1 MPGGKTEL
9 VTLQPQKEA
18 MLLPLLSLTLP
29 GVQPCMRPLA
39 PHLVEPL
46 PRPSSQPVTENPSEL
61 PTPGKGAN
69 TRSRCRHQVSQKF
82 YIQCFLT
89 ESISQ
94 AVLGLKRP
102 LFSNRRRRKC
112 SATAQTLWST
122 GALSWV
128 LPPGLR
134 GVQAG
139 QHCPGPLMATSP
151 PCGTTTL
158 ASGSSSIPISRL
170 IAAGKPHTH
179 CRQGTNTQLGN
190 LTSCHYLKLSPLHCF
205 QTKNLFSG
213 ESPLPE
219 AQTRLTPISAVAGGR
234 LPWDAYNNGGEW
246 INSVFHLGSSLV
258 RWMNGGRKVNVFG
271 SSDPFCNENIIIRW
285 VSSTPRTISGV
296 KKHSSTPGMEELIS
310 QFL

>member
-1 MPGGKTEL
+1 
-9 VTLQPQKEA
+9 

-61 PTPGKGAN
+61 PTPGKGAE
-69 TRSRCRHQVSQKF
+69 TRYHRCRHQVSQKL

-112 SATAQTLWST
+112 SATAQTLWSI

-170 IAAGKPHTH
+170 IAAGKSH
-179 CRQGTNTQLGN
+179 
-190 LTSCHYLKLSPLHCF
+190 KLIAG
-205 QTKNLFSG
+205 K
-213 ESPLPE
+213 
-219 AQTRLTPISAVAGGR
+219 AQTPNWGI
-234 LPWDAYNNGGEW
+234 
-246 INSVFHLGSSLV
+246 
-258 RWMNGGRKVNVFG
+258 
-271 SSDPFCNENIIIRW
+271 
-285 VSSTPRTISGV
+285 
-296 KKHSSTPGMEELIS
+296 
-310 QFL
+310 